1 MLPPLFYFAF
11 GRLLDEIAHHFAKS
25 LSLSLSL
32 ADKTVTN
39 LSKILPAPESLLIP

>member
-11 GRLLDEIAHHFAKS
+11 GRLLDETAHRFAKS
-25 LSLSLSL
+25 LPISLSL

-39 LSKILPAPESLLIP
+39 LSKLLRAPESLLIP